1 MRERAA
7 VIVKSLMSPVV
18 SYVPATAT
26 LSVVLTLMRENKHS
40 CVLVAEDGVAQGI
53 ITERDIVRFFSE
65 HLQSPLES
73 VGLMSVQELMTPDPT
88 CVADTTSLLDALV
101 LSRSGK
107 LRHLPVVGADGKL
120 AGMVTHT
127 DMVNAYVHLL
137 ERHEELEG
145 VNQELQA
152 LSLEDPLL
160 NIGNRRALEMELAL
174 TEAQSR
180 RQQQPFAVTMFDV
193 DWFKRYNDQYG
204 HPMGDKA
211 LQLIVNAIKSCM
223 RSSDRLYRYGGEE
236 LMLLTPNSDGAAGLA
251 VADRA
256 RKTVE
261 AQCLLHSE
269 SPLEVLTVS
278 AGVAW
283 GLGVDSSALINAADK
298 ALYRAK
304 ENGRNQVCLAGC

>member
-1 MRERAA
+1 M
-7 VIVKSLMSPVV
+7 IVKLLMSPVV

-40 CVLVAEDGVAQGI
+40 CVLVAEDGVALGI
-53 ITERDIVRFFSE
+53 ITERDIVRFFFD
-65 HLQSPLES
+65 HLREPREF
-73 VGLMSVQELMTPDPT
+73 VGLIPVQRIMTPDPT
-88 CVADTTSLLDALV
+88 CVAETTTLLDALV
-101 LSRSGK
+101 LSRSEK
-107 LRHLPVVGADGKL
+107 LRHLPVVGTDGKL

-137 ERHEELEG
+137 ERQEQLEG
-145 VNQELQA
+145 ENQELQA

-174 TEAQSR
+174 AEAQSR
-180 RQQQPFAVTMFDV
+180 RQQQPFSVIMFDV
-193 DWFKRYNDQYG
+193 DWFKRYNDHYG

-261 AQCLLHSE
+261 GQRLLHSE
-269 SPLEVLTVS
+269 SPLEVITVS

-283 GLGVDSSALINAADK
+283 GLGIDSSMLINAADK
-298 ALYRAK
+298 ALYQAK
-304 ENGRNQVCLAGC
+304 ESGRNQACLADDIPV